1 MNRFI
6 KGNWHILSRNLR
18 NRFTSLSNED
28 VNFGEGQE
36 GQLISRLQD
45 KLGKSQDEIL
55 DILNEVNSK
64 TF

>member
-6 KGNWHILSRNLR
+6 KGNWYTISRHLR
-18 NRFTSLSNED
+18 NRFSSLSYED

-36 GQLISRLQD
+36 NQLISRLQA

-55 DILNEVNSK
+55 DILNEVSSK